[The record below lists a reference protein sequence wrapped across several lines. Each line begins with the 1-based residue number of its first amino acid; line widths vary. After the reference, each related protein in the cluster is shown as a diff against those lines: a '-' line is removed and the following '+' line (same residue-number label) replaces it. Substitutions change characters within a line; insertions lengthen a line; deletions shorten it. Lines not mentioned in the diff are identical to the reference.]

1 MTKNSN
7 VMPEFLSLWTQSAKR
22 ILLFLYLM
30 FVSYLSILTFA
41 NILTCHLRRSF
52 QISVEVSIMGNSIEI
67 SCILILPKKTAFVA
81 DSHIDCDQ
89 SESNYTFPW
98 CCLNDRCGSLL
109 KYTKEEMP
117 LERLF
122 RLRVFKKIKTVHNRI
137 WFKVLFIL
145 FLG

>member
-1 MTKNSN
+1 
-7 VMPEFLSLWTQSAKR
+7 
-22 ILLFLYLM
+22 
-30 FVSYLSILTFA
+30 
-41 NILTCHLRRSF
+41 
-52 QISVEVSIMGNSIEI
+52 MGNSIEI
-67 SCILILPKKTAFVA
+67 SCLLILPKKTAFVA

-122 RLRVFKKIKTVHNRI
+122 RLRVLVKKLKRYTIASDLRCY
-137 WFKVLFIL
+137 LFYSWVSRWKGHWKLIL
-145 FLG
+145 DVYQLL